1 LSKAAETEYI
11 KKNLFLP
18 FNRLASLLSKF
29 RIEYA
34 DLIIITD
41 VMAKAKESTREFF
54 DNLVKEY
61 KKNNEFT
68 TDEGTIILQSV
79 SQYITLKFHFSTYN
93 AYLLLFSEMKLDSV
107 SLKTMREK
115 TNRHLRL
122 RELLLDHSRQANLI
136 VMTLPIPRKSGTPAP
151 LYMAWLECLTRDMP
165 PFLLVRGNQ
174 DSVLTYYS

>member
-1 LSKAAETEYI
+1 M
-11 KKNLFLP
+11 FLT

-68 TDEGTIILQSV
+68 TDEGTIILQAV
-79 SQYITLKFHFSTYN
+79 SQYITH
-93 AYLLLFSEMKLDSV
+93 
-107 SLKTMREK
+107 
-115 TNRHLRL
+115 
-122 RELLLDHSRQANLI
+122 
-136 VMTLPIPRKSGTPAP
+136 
-151 LYMAWLECLTRDMP
+151 
-165 PFLLVRGNQ
+165 
-174 DSVLTYYS
+174 